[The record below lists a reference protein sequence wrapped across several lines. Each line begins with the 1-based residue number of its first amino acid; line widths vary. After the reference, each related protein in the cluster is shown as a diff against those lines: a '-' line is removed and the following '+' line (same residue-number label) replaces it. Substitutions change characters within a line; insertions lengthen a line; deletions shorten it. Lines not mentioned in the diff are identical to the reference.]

1 MLEQELSEM
10 DRITQLQDGIDQL
23 LTIMANSVN
32 YLVSS
37 ANFKQ
42 VNPDI
47 PITKTREKAA
57 TAEEFEANKRELVDD
72 LIKKAKQIEILIKSL
87 PIFDPEEEQA
97 RTIARLSAL
106 EQEMGVANQEYR
118 EAVDRAK
125 MLHKEVSDILEV
137 MLSTHK
143 SSR

>member
-57 TAEEFEANKRELVDD
+57 PEEEFEANKRELVDD

-87 PIFDPEEEQA
+87 PVFDPEEEQ
-97 RTIARLSAL
+97 IGRLSAL

-137 MLSTHK
+137 MLSTRE
-143 SSR
+143 SIR

>member
-1 MLEQELSEM
+1 MLEQELTEM

-57 TAEEFEANKRELVDD
+57 PADEFEANKQELVDD
-72 LIKKAKQIEILIKSL
+72 LIKKAKQIEVLIKSL
-87 PIFDPEEEQA
+87 PVFDPEEEQ
-97 RTIARLSAL
+97 IARLDKL
-106 EQEMGVANQEYR
+106 EQEMVVANQEYR
-118 EAVDRAK
+118 EAVERAK
-125 MLHKEVSDILEV
+125 TLHKEVSDILQV
-137 MLSTHK
+137 MLSTRE
-143 SSR
+143 STR

>member
-87 PIFDPEEEQA
+87 PIFDPEEEQ
-97 RTIARLSAL
+97 ISRLSAL

-137 MLSTHK
+137 MLSTHEP
-143 SSR
+143 SR

>member
-87 PIFDPEEEQA
+87 PIFDPEEEQ
-97 RTIARLSAL
+97 IARLSAL